1 MVYTFTC
8 SPPCSRIIMIDANNG
23 DDAVYKIIEA
33 GALSCR
39 NINNTSCCKK
49 VHDLSPLLEKKLGDI
64 VRLCMSVENQR
75 SDL

>member
-8 SPPCSRIIMIDANNG
+8 PSPCSRIIMIDANNG

-33 GALSCR
+33 GALICR

-49 VHDLSPLLEKKLGDI
+49 VHDLSPLPEKKLGDI
-64 VRLCMSVENQR
+64 VRLCMNVENQ
-75 SDL
+75 

>member
-1 MVYTFTC
+1 
-8 SPPCSRIIMIDANNG
+8 MIDANNG

-49 VHDLSPLLEKKLGDI
+49 VIHLPPLPEKKLIDI
-64 VRLCMSVENQR
+64 VRLCMNVENQ
-75 SDL
+75 